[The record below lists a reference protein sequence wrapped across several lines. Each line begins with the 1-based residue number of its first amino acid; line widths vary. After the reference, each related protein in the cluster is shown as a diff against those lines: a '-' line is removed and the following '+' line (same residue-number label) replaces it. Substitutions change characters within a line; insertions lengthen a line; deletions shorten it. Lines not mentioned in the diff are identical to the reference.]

1 MRRRGRGERGEV
13 LSAFLQ
19 KLGQTGCYC
28 WMHIGGAGGWEEGRR
43 DRAHVAAA
51 DEHVHCLRQ
60 GAPHKIVACS
70 CVAGLQEVGGEAG
83 SKKK

>member
-1 MRRRGRGERGEV
+1 V

-19 KLGQTGCYC
+19 KLGQAGGYC
-28 WMHIGGAGGWEEGRR
+28 WMHVGGAGGWEEGRR
-43 DRAHVAAA
+43 DCAHVAAA

-70 CVAGLQEVGGEAG
+70 CVAGLQEVGREAG